1 MNHKRYSV
9 KPNALAVNALKPG
22 ADKYEVAITSHPGL
36 VLRVWP
42 SGEKSYLLRYRLD
55 GVLKRVR
62 LGSSTLAEATAEWA
76 KDRAALKRGEDA
88 GESRKAARISVSD
101 QRAQD
106 RREPTVEALA
116 ARYLEEHVRPNLR
129 SAPEIERILTK
140 NLPSSVIRNKV
151 KDITR
156 AEIKA
161 LVAQIAVKGGLSGQP
176 APVMANRTLATLSS
190 MFSFAVEAELIST
203 NPCHGINRPGKEQE
217 RDRRLDPSEIKT
229 LWKRTED
236 AAIPLAIRAALR
248 FQILTG
254 ARASEV
260 LEARWAE
267 IKGDLWEI
275 PAVRSKSAKARQ
287 VPLSPQAL
295 DVLASMTRGKGF
307 IFEAMGAEGHVRLDT
322 YVHAIKQMQ
331 IDAALAAA
339 HIADKAPARIR
350 AQLIE
355 KAGKSAWR
363 SHDLRRSA
371 ASGMSDLGAPREVIA
386 LVLGHSIPGVTSRY
400 DRGERLAEKRRAV
413 DAWGAMISEIIV
425 GSPRTTKVVRMK
437 QPRGAA

>member
-1 MNHKRYSV
+1 MKHKRHSV

-22 ADKYEVAITSHPGL
+22 PDKYEVAITGYPGL

-42 SGEKSYLLRYRLD
+42 SCEKSYLLRYRLD

-62 LGSSTLAEATAEWA
+62 LGASTLAEAIAEWA
-76 KDRAALKRGEDA
+76 KDRAVLKRGEDA
-88 GESRKAARISVSD
+88 GELRKAARISVSD
-101 QRAQD
+101 QRTQD
-106 RREPTVEALA
+106 RREPTVEVLA
-116 ARYLEEHVRPNLR
+116 QRYLEEHVRPNLR

-140 NLPSSVIRNKV
+140 NLPSSVTRNKV

-161 LVAQIAVKGGLSGQP
+161 LVAQIAIKGGLSGRP

-190 MFSFAVEAELIST
+190 MFSFAVEAELIDT
-203 NPCHGINRPGKEQE
+203 NPCQGINRPGKEQE
-217 RDRRLDPSEIKT
+217 RDRRLDPSEIKA
-229 LWKRTED
+229 LWKITDD
-236 AAIPLAIRAALR
+236 AAMPPAIGAALR

-260 LEARWAE
+260 LEARWTE
-267 IKGDLWEI
+267 IEGDLWEI
-275 PAVRSKSAKARQ
+275 PAARSKSSKARQ
-287 VPLSPQAL
+287 VPLSPQVL

-307 IFEAMGAEGHVRLDT
+307 IFAARGAEGHVRLDT

-339 HIADKAPARIR
+339 HITDKAPTCIH

-355 KAGKSAWR
+355 MAGKSAWR

-386 LVLGHSIPGVTSRY
+386 LVLGHSLPGVTSRY

-413 DAWGAMISEIIV
+413 DAWGATISEIVV
-425 GSPRTTKVVRMK
+425 GSPRTSKVVRMK
-437 QPRGAA
+437 QRRGTA